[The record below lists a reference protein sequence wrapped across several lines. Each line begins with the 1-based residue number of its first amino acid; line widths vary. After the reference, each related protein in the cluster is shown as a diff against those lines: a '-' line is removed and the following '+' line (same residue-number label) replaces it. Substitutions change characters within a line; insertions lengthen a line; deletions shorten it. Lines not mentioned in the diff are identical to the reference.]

1 MALLLL
7 AFLVVVGADR
17 ATKRLVIARGAFH
30 VVNSRRGW
38 GSPIAVRV
46 RVAAW
51 LVLAAVT
58 IVLATRMDSVA
69 VQAGAGAV
77 AGGAAG
83 NLIDAIRGRGVTDFI
98 DLRVWP
104 VFNVADVAIVAG
116 SLLTA
121 AHFIAG

>member
-1 MALLLL
+1 MSLLLL
-7 AFLVVVGADR
+7 VFALVFAADQ
-17 ATKRLVIARGAFH
+17 ASKWLVIASGAFH

-38 GSPIAVRV
+38 GSPAALRV
-46 RVAAW
+46 RFAGW
-51 LVLAAVT
+51 FVLAAAAAA
-58 IVLATRMDSVA
+58 LAWRFDTVA

-104 VFNVADVAIVAG
+104 VFNLADVAIVTG
-116 SLLTA
+116 TLLTA
-121 AHFIAG
+121 AQLIAG

>member
-7 AFLVVVGADR
+7 AFLVVVGADQ